1 MKSWLAG
8 FKQKSILAGNLNAW
22 IKTVHSINF
31 STPKLLSMKNRIYF
45 QRLLTFSLLFLLVVT
60 AFARVGG
67 GGGDSSGGGDGDA
80 GAILDLLLLLLYI
93 PFPYNVII
101 VGVLILI
108 AWFGRKKYKESSDL
122 NTLNKIDQGFESDV
136 VLNEKLSAIPGFQK
150 EEFLKKADFA
160 FLEVQKAWAGKNMG
174 KVRRFM
180 SDGVYQR
187 FHVQQLMMSKLSQTN
202 EITHLHL
209 KKVKIAMVEKEG
221 ITDVIHVQYEAEIA
235 DNFISDKFP
244 KLNQK
249 YKESF
254 VEFWTYVRRRS
265 DTPKDIFYSQA
276 CPNCMAPL
284 PEDMGES
291 AKCPACSTFTNLG
304 EYDWVLSEITQ
315 PEEFIDLFNHRSNRD
330 YLKAAVATQLATVH
344 GASVQILEDRA
355 SNAYLQLRVAH
366 ALKDFSRIRRFS
378 HDDFY
383 AKMEQQKYDPYLFN
397 RLYLR
402 DVTMLNLLED
412 KERFYAVFAMGCREQ
427 KVKVTPDNQL
437 QILESTMVTRNDH
450 IVLCLR
456 KDHEMGGFP
465 VLAHNCSNCGGG
477 VMDSTNINCS
487 FCGSV
492 LNSDKKDWILYDLF
506 SSEEYHAFR
515 AKFDTSAISAK
526 KEAKL
531 DGGDDDIRDYVLN
544 NTMVIMMADGVL
556 EQAEKEYME
565 KLAKKLGYNADKV
578 SALWEY
584 SSINSLALDMPD
596 DRNKQQ
602 KVYKRMMKAASAD
615 GIIQDSERAILDEI
629 RSKYQLSEN

>member
-1 MKSWLAG
+1 
-8 FKQKSILAGNLNAW
+8 
-22 IKTVHSINF
+22 
-31 STPKLLSMKNRIYF
+31 MKNRIYF
-45 QRLLTFSLLFLLVVT
+45 QRLVTVYLLFLLVIS
-60 AFARVGG
+60 AFARLGG
-67 GGGDSSGGGDGDA
+67 GGGDSSGGGSGDA
-80 GAILDLLLLLLYI
+80 GAIFDLLLLLIYI
-93 PFPYNVII
+93 PFPFNIII
-101 VGVLILI
+101 VGGILFLF
-108 AWFGRKKYKESSDL
+108 WFGRKKYKESSDL
-122 NTLNKIDQGFESDV
+122 NTLTKIQQGFESDSAINER
-136 VLNEKLSAIPGFQK
+136 LNSIPGFDK
-150 EEFLKKADFA
+150 AEFLKKADYA
-160 FLEVQKAWAGKNMG
+160 FLEVQKAWSTKSMN

-209 KKVKIAMVEKEG
+209 KTVKVAYVEKEG
-221 ITDVIHVQYEAEIA
+221 ITDILHVQYEAEIA

-304 EYDWVLSEITQ
+304 EYDWILSEITQ
-315 PEEFIDLFNHRSNRD
+315 PEEFIDLYNNRSKRD
-330 YLKAAVATQLATVH
+330 YLKAAVASQLADVH
-344 GASVQILEDRA
+344 GASVQILEDKA

-366 ALKDFSRIRRFS
+366 AMKDFTRIRRFS
-378 HDDFY
+378 HDNFY

-412 KERFYAVFAMGCREQ
+412 KERFYAVFTMGCREQ
-427 KVKVTPDNQL
+427 KVKITPDNQL
-437 QILESTMVTRNDH
+437 QILESTMVTRNDN

-456 KDHEMGGFP
+456 KDHEMGGYS
-465 VLAHNCSNCGGG
+465 VLAHNCSECGGG
-477 VMDSTNINCS
+477 VMDSTDIKCS
-487 FCGSV
+487 FCGNV
-492 LNSDKKDWILYDLF
+492 LNSDKKDWILYDMLN
-506 SSEEYHAFR
+506 SEEYAVFR

-531 DGGDDDIRDYVLN
+531 DGGDNDIRDYVLN

-565 KLAKKLGYNADKV
+565 KLAKKLGYNADKI
-578 SALWEY
+578 SILWES
-584 SSINSLALDMPD
+584 SSINSLALNMPD
-596 DRNKQQ
+596 DKNKQQ
-602 KVYKRMMKAASAD
+602 KVYKRMVKAANSD

-629 RSKYQLSEN
+629 RHQYQLSEN

>member
-1 MKSWLAG
+1 
-8 FKQKSILAGNLNAW
+8 
-22 IKTVHSINF
+22 
-31 STPKLLSMKNRIYF
+31 MKNRIYL
-45 QRLLTFSLLFLLVVT
+45 QRLITVSLLFLLVIT

-67 GGGDSSGGGDGDA
+67 GGGDSSSGDGDS
-80 GAILDLLLLLLYI
+80 GAILDLLLLLIYI
-93 PFPYNVII
+93 PFPYNIII
-101 VGVLILI
+101 VAVILLI
-108 AWFGRKKYKESSDL
+108 AWFARKKYKESSDL
-122 NTLNKIDQGFESDV
+122 NTLSKIDQGFESDIV
-136 VLNEKLSAIPGFQK
+136 INERLNTIPGFDK
-150 EEFLKKADFA
+150 AEFLKKVDFA
-160 FLEVQKAWAGKNMG
+160 FLEVQKAWASKNMN

-209 KKVKIAMVEKEG
+209 KKVKIAFVEKEG
-221 ITDVIHVQYEAEIA
+221 ITDILHVQYEAEIA

-315 PEEFIDLFNHRSNRD
+315 PEEFIDLYNNRSNRD
-330 YLKAAVATQLATVH
+330 YLKASVATKLADVH

-366 ALKDFSRIRRFS
+366 ALKDFTRIRRFS
-378 HDDFY
+378 HDNFY

-402 DVTMLNLLED
+402 DVSMINLLED
-412 KERFYAVFAMGCREQ
+412 DERFYAVFSMGCREQ
-427 KVKVTPDNQL
+427 KVNITPDNQL
-437 QILESTMVTRNDH
+437 QILESTMVTRNDN

-465 VLAHNCSNCGGG
+465 VLAHNCSNCGAG
-477 VMDSTNINCS
+477 VMDSTNVKCS
-487 FCGSV
+487 FCENV
-492 LNSDKKDWILYDLF
+492 LNSDKKDWILYDMLN
-506 SSEEYHAFR
+506 SEQYAIFR
-515 AKFDTSAISAK
+515 SKFDMAALSAK

-565 KLAKKLGYNADKV
+565 SLSKKLGYNADKV

-584 SSINSLALDMPD
+584 SSVNSLALNMPED
-596 DRNKQQ
+596 KGKQQ
-602 KVYKRMMKAASAD
+602 KVYNKMVKAAKAD
-615 GIIQDSERAILDEI
+615 GTIQDSERAILDEI
-629 RSKYQLSEN
+629 RDRYSLSEN